1 MRIKKIISIFLT
13 AALILSALPVLGSAE
28 ETEIFKVGVEALP
41 ATSTVS
47 STPLIFNQ
55 GQEITVVI
63 SASQNSGITDTRLV
77 IEYDETILEPVEGK
91 YEAKDL
97 FLKGESLVKT
107 TYKNK
112 YVDYGECLVFISNGN
127 AKPSTATGAFAEVT
141 FKVKAACADASTIY
155 VQELNPGKESY
166 NGAKNVPVTC
176 DPLAYAAHKLDVAA
190 GVVTAPTCTEEGYT
204 TYACSACEKD
214 VVGNIV
220 AANGHSPAELPVVEN
235 FVDSDCTE
243 AGSYDDVV
251 YCTVCNTEL
260 SREKK
265 VINAKGHSPA
275 APVEENRVEAGCVD
289 KGSYDT
295 VVYCDREGCGAE
307 LSRVHEVIL
316 PEGHKPAA
324 AVIENRVESTCIK
337 KGSYDSVIYCSVCD
351 EELSRVTVDLPLA
364 DHTRGEVVV
373 ENRVESTCIKA
384 GSYDNVVYCALEG
397 CKKELSR
404 ETVALPL
411 AEHTPGEAVEE
422 NRVESTCTKEG
433 SYDIVVYCALEGCK
447 KELSRETK
455 KIEMKPHNLEHHA
468 AQEATHTQI
477 GWAEYDTCKDCDYT
491 TYVEIPM
498 VPYMTGDVTGDDEIT
513 DADAI
518 YLLYATF
525 NPDKYPLN
533 QEADYNGDGEVTDAD
548 AVYLLY
554 AIFNPDKYPLA

>member
-55 GQEITVVI
+55 GEEITVNI

-91 YEAKDL
+91 YAAKDL
-97 FLKGESLVKT
+97 FIKGESLIKT
-107 TYKNK
+107 TYKNQ
-112 YVDYGECLVFISNGN
+112 YVNYGECLVFISNGN
-127 AKPSTATGAFAEVT
+127 KTASTKTGVFAQIT
-141 FKVKAACADASTIY
+141 FKVKAACADASVIY
-155 VQELNPGKESY
+155 VQELNANKESF
-166 NGAKNVPVTC
+166 NGAKHVPVTC
-176 DPLAYAAHKLDVAA
+176 DVMNFAAHKIDVAE
-190 GVVTAPTCTEEGYT
+190 GVVTEPTCTEEGYT
-204 TYACSACEKD
+204 TYPCKACEKN

-220 AANGHSPAELPVVEN
+220 AAKGHKPAELPVVEN
-235 FVDSDCTE
+235 FVDSNCTD
-243 AGSYDDVV
+243 AGAYDDVT

-260 SREKK
+260 ERVNN
-265 VINAKGHSPA
+265 VIDPKGHIYLD
-275 APVEENRVEAGCVD
+275 PVEENRVEAGCVT

-295 VVYCDREGCGAE
+295 VIYCGREGCGVE
-307 LSRVHEVIL
+307 LSRVQETIL

-337 KGSYDSVIYCSVCD
+337 NGSYDSVIYCSVCG
-351 EELSRVTVDLPLA
+351 EEQSRVTVELPLA

-373 ENRVESTCIKA
+373 ENRVESTCIKN
-384 GSYDNVVYCALEG
+384 GSYDNVVYCTLEG

-404 ETVALPL
+404 ETVVLPL
-411 AEHTPGEAVEE
+411 AEHTAGETVVE
-422 NRVESTCTKEG
+422 NRVESTCIKNG
-433 SYDIVVYCALEGCK
+433 SYDNVVYCTLEGCK

-455 KIEMKPHNLEHHA
+455 TIEMLPHNLEHHA

-498 VPYMTGDVTGDDEIT
+498 VPYETGDVTGDDEIT

-518 YLLYATF
+518 YLLYAIF
-525 NPDKYPLN
+525 NPEKYPLN
-533 QEADYNGDGEVTDAD
+533 QETDYNGDGVVTDAD